1 MDALGSTSCKSL
13 CCSTWCSP
21 TSLPPTADWVA
32 GLPIS
37 SPSLMRG
44 QETTSALNE
53 SQGCCRSGVRSASLA
68 QGSTPLSV
76 ERPAHALC
84 AQAALEEPVRAW
96 LGFRNEFQPLRVTFN
111 SETLKGVEPS
121 DGLGPG
127 PQVLIYSSSGAP
139 WPEQCTRF
147 TLSKRG
153 LCTGQASAAP
163 APMPGA
169 NLTRL
174 FPSLTSG
181 LAQLVSTVRA
191 WSSVKVVCSGGVSG
205 CG

>member
-21 TSLPPTADWVA
+21 TSLPPTADQVA

-44 QETTSALNE
+44 RETTSALNE
-53 SQGCCRSGVRSASLA
+53 SQGCCRSVDRSASLA

-84 AQAALEEPVRAW
+84 AQAALEEPVRDW

-121 DGLGPG
+121 DGPGPG
-127 PQVLIYSSSGAP
+127 PEILIYSSSGVP
-139 WPEQCTRF
+139 RPEQCACF
-147 TLSKRG
+147 TLSECG
-153 LCTGQASAAP
+153 LCAGQASAAP

-169 NLTRL
+169 NLTIL

-181 LAQLVSTVRA
+181 LTQLVSTVRA
-191 WSSVKVVCSGGVSG
+191 WSSVKVWSAAGG
-205 CG
+205 